1 MTDLL
6 AEEDL
11 AGFIAKNY
19 PGRVVEVGVGY
30 LPHVARMLVDLGLDV
45 ILTDKEERLL
55 EGMRVERDDIFFPR
69 REIYQGA
76 GLIYSIRPPQEMQ
89 IALGEL
95 AAAVGADV
103 IVRPLQDEVA
113 DLPGFRRRL
122 VNSGDARFY
131 LFIKERTMGCR

>member
-76 GLIYSIRPPQEMQ
+76 GLIYSIRPPLEMQ

>member
-1 MTDLL
+1 MTELL

-11 AGFIAKNY
+11 AEFIAKNY
-19 PGRVVEVGVGY
+19 SGRVVEVGVGY
-30 LPHVARMLVDLGLDV
+30 LPHVARMLVHLGLDV

-55 EGMRVERDDIFFPR
+55 VGMRVEKDDIFSPQW
-69 REIYQGA
+69 EIYRSA
-76 GLIYSIRPPQEMQ
+76 ALIYSIRPPLEMQ
-89 IALGEL
+89 FALGEL
-95 AAAVGADV
+95 AAEVGADV

-131 LFIKERTMGCR
+131 LFSKKNKI